1 MMRWEKEFRRTAV
14 AALGVILLS
23 GSAGVSAQ
31 AGETTPPVNTESSE
45 NSATQGV
52 DGKTTIRSVDV
63 SGDWSYQQVPVGTKE
78 ADLYSRFPNE
88 LQVKAVVEQGIAPDA
103 SGVTVLRIVSDLTQT
118 YTSTDTKDI
127 TVDVERWSVDT
138 SIEGCT
144 GSNFDSSRDGNVYFY
159 RPVLKDTDREGN
171 TLHWNKADLPY
182 ITVLVGEGVM
192 PMADADS
199 TPGAADPDTPPS
211 VVQSREAHGLRI
223 ATETQDDMDDNVELL
238 QARSCFR
245 LKNGGSFTVLGQW
258 KEVTDNKGNEV
269 APNTDPMITIIGA
282 AKAPSKPED
291 LPKFTIYFGD
301 SNGVSI
307 TPAKKFGLI
316 NKPIIKVQGFCEV
329 ELVVA
334 ENTIFTCSKEVP
346 ALDVPAGSSVR
357 IRGGSGKTFDF
368 DGNIRN
374 LGTVTIQGMDADLEV
389 KGKIENKGSFRV
401 ASKESLKSLGGIT
414 NEGEMILEEEGLLDG
429 SGTFVNFGKAKL
441 ELGEK
446 STLKTGTFTNEG
458 EVNIPRSVKVQT
470 VGGGDFENNG
480 KLRIGADSDVP
491 GGTEDPGKANLIVS
505 GSMTNNSQDMK
516 IDKQGNVEVQRNFTN
531 AGKVVV
537 SSWTLPV
544 SGIIRPTAKDGGTL
558 LVGKEGS
565 PEVRNNGRIEIG
577 EGGLLTSDMSGCKVI
592 NSGEL
597 SLASVETVGTVPGCL
612 GSNIKLEKGMNGT
625 TGEESGEFYL
635 TDITS
640 GMVIPME
647 DIAYDG
653 QNHYNTLFQKCAY
666 KKLYNEEPNIEEDPA
681 ATWDLPQ
688 YEGIT
693 FQVTPAQGWGVD
705 LYNNSKGE
713 GSVNKSVRFSSKG
726 DENGNYYVVYKNVNR
741 RKDPAFQKFHMSP
754 ATLSIDVNGTG
765 KEIPKDHPDY
775 NTVFNWP
782 LDEEVVR
789 KGYSL
794 GENMEIRVNLAIET
808 RIGKQGIEGK
818 SLKVTVKEQKDP
830 THYLTDTGRKELNNA
845 EYTLSFDNLGIA
857 TETIKIS
864 TLFNGAPIQ
873 AGVYEVE
880 IQYDEPALDNVDKIQ
895 VDNEEFEVKDAV
907 KKDVSTILHPTKAN
921 ELYVLR
927 TFPEI
932 DISRYSKDYT
942 YGDEI
947 PNPDIDA
954 ATAIIRNYYGNAP
967 LECEWY
973 KTDDLEQVKAENDAI
988 KEEIRTL
995 WTDGK
1000 KDEALAL
1007 KTKKAEHFVGTQF
1020 PTKEFLENNGEYEG
1034 VVAGDYVLR
1043 VMLGDDYDDSKFSTY
1058 SAPGEIYQRI
1068 HVNTKLAT
1076 LRISMDPGPSKVYGE
1091 PDEPI
1096 EYEAEGLVGDDVLN
1110 GQLGRARDR
1119 DNVDSTGNQGEDKY
1133 DKVGSYLINTGT
1145 INTNLNK
1152 NYEIVL
1158 ASPNYQFQ
1166 IVPKDLNWNTQNLIV
1181 AQQDNRY
1188 KVYGGLTLRGLEDKD
1203 KGYVGVTYDNLVVSE
1218 DGKSLEVTNPKV
1230 IDIYGNE
1237 ETKYA
1242 SNYNPPRSNTI
1253 PIDETIYR
1261 LSVSEGSITHLSD
1274 ALKAANQ
1281 TTDGITKRMTAEVKT
1296 LRNNKLGYKSDG
1308 EYRLYDVKV
1317 VTDSGETVE
1326 DIFQKGGL
1334 MVTIPYPEGTS
1345 KSTHNFVALHMIS
1358 SEIAGAPKPTSLEKY
1373 SGSGGTEPNGEAFY
1387 KIEKTDEGLVIKV
1400 TGLSPVAVAW
1410 APISN
1415 TPTDPDDPNN
1425 PDDPNGGNNS
1435 GNNNNNNG
1443 TNSGNNNSNNGTNSG
1458 NNNSSNGT
1466 NSGNNNNSS
1475 NNNGTGTNNGSS
1487 STTNKNGSTTR
1498 TSGVATGDT
1507 APILFYSLSALAAVL
1522 LLIFII
1528 CMIRKR
1534 RKEE

>member
-1 MMRWEKEFRRTAV
+1 MSIMRHWERSIRRTA
-14 AALGVILLS
+14 AAMLGVILLG
-23 GSAGVSAQ
+23 GSLVIPAQ
-31 AGETTPPVNTESSE
+31 ASSQGQTPDVQEE
-45 NSATQGV
+45 NGT
-52 DGKTTIRSVDV
+52 GKTTIRGTDA
-63 SGDWSYQQVPVGTKE
+63 SGDWSYQQVAVNSSE
-78 ADLYSRFPNE
+78 SDIMFPSE
-88 LQVKAVVEQGIAPDA
+88 LKVQAVVEQGTAADV

-118 YTSTDTKDI
+118 YTSTELRDI
-127 TVDVERWSVDT
+127 TVDVLRWKIDT
-138 SIEGCT
+138 SMEGCT
-144 GSNFDSSRDGNVYFY
+144 GSNFNSSKDGNVYFY
-159 RPVLKDTDREGN
+159 TPVLADKDREGN
-171 TLHWNKADLPY
+171 TLHWNQADLPY

-192 PMADADS
+192 PMADTGTD
-199 TPGAADPDTPPS
+199 PDADPDPPTPPT
-211 VVQSREAHGLRI
+211 VIQSAEAHGLKI
-223 ATETQDDMDDNVELL
+223 ATETQDEMDENVELL
-238 QARSCFR
+238 KARSCFR

-258 KEVTDNKGNEV
+258 KEATDKDGTEI

-282 AKAPSKPED
+282 TKQPSNPDD

-301 SNGVSI
+301 SKGVLI
-307 TPAKKFGLI
+307 TPAAKFGLI

-334 ENTIFTCSKEVP
+334 ENTTFTCSKEVP
-346 ALDVPAGSSVR
+346 AVDVPKGSAVR
-357 IRGGSGKTFDF
+357 IRGGSGKAFNL

-374 LGTVTIQGMDADLEV
+374 LGTLTVQGMEAALEV
-389 KGKIENKGSFRV
+389 KGKIENKGSFRI
-401 ASKESLKSLGGIT
+401 ASKETMKALGSIT
-414 NEGEMILEEEGLLDG
+414 NEGELILEQEGLLDG
-429 SGTFVNFGKAKL
+429 SGTFVNFGNAKL
-441 ELGEK
+441 VLGEK
-446 STLKTGTFTNEG
+446 STLKTGAFINEG
-458 EVNIPRSVKVQT
+458 EVNIPRSVKVET

-480 KLRIGADSDVP
+480 KLRIGGDSDVP
-491 GGTEDPGKANLIVS
+491 GGTLDPGKGNLRIE
-505 GSMTNNSQDMK
+505 
-516 IDKQGNVEVQRNFTN
+516 KQGNVEVSGNFTN

-537 SSWTLPV
+537 SNWTLPV
-544 SGIIRPTAKDGGTL
+544 SGIIQPTVADGGTL
-558 LVGKEGS
+558 LVGKTGS
-565 PEVRNNGRIEIG
+565 PEVKNDGRIEIG
-577 EGGLLTSDMSGCKVI
+577 EGGLLTSNMSGCKVI
-592 NSGEL
+592 NTGEL
-597 SLASVETVGTVPGCL
+597 SLASVEAVGSVPSCL
-612 GSNIKLEKGMNGT
+612 GSNIKLQKGKDAT

-640 GMVIPME
+640 GMVLPME
-647 DIAYDG
+647 DIAYNG
-653 QNHYNTLFQKCAY
+653 ENHYNTLFQKCAY
-666 KKLYNEEPNIEEDPA
+666 KKLYNEEPDPEDPS
-681 ATWDLPQ
+681 ATWDLPD

-705 LYNNSKGE
+705 LYNNSKGND
-713 GSVNKSVRFSSKG
+713 SVNKSIRFSSKG
-726 DENGNYYVVYKNVNR
+726 DANGNYYVVYKNVNR
-741 RKDPAFQKFHMSP
+741 RKDPAFTSFHMFP

-775 NTVFNWP
+775 QTVFQWDP
-782 LDEEVVR
+782 EEEEVR

-808 RIGKQGIEGK
+808 RIGMQANQGD
-818 SLKVTVKEQKDP
+818 SLKVTIKEKADP

-845 EYTLSFDNLGIA
+845 AYTLSFDKLGISS
-857 TETIKIS
+857 ETIKVS
-864 TLFNGAPIQ
+864 TLFNGAPIK
-873 AGVYEVE
+873 AGIYEVE
-880 IQYDEPALDNVDKIQ
+880 IQYDEPALNNVTEIT
-895 VDNEEFEVKDAV
+895 VDNDTFQVGTSVINE
-907 KKDVSTILHPTKAN
+907 VSTILHPTKAN

-954 ATAIIRNYYGNAP
+954 VTAIIRNYYGNAP

-973 KTDDLEQVKAENDAI
+973 KTDDLEQVKKENDAI
-988 KEEIRTL
+988 KEEIRAL
-995 WTDGK
+995 WTANK

-1007 KTKKAEHFVGTQF
+1007 KTKKAEHFVGSEF

-1119 DNVDSTGNQGEDKY
+1119 ENVDSSGNQGEDRY

-1158 ASPNYQFQ
+1158 ASSNYQFQ

-1181 AQQDNRY
+1181 AEQDNRY
-1188 KVYGGLTLRGLEDKD
+1188 KVYGGLTLRGLESKD
-1203 KGYVGVTYDNLVVSE
+1203 NGYVGVTYDNLVISE

-1237 ETKYA
+1237 ESKYA

-1261 LSVSEGSITHLSD
+1261 LSVTEGSITHLSE
-1274 ALKAANQ
+1274 ALKKANQ
-1281 TTDGITKRMTAEVKT
+1281 TVPGITSRMTSEIKT
-1296 LRNNKLGYKSDG
+1296 LRNNKLGYKSDS
-1308 EYRLYDVKV
+1308 EYKLYDVKII
-1317 VTDSGETVE
+1317 TESGETVE

-1345 KSTHNFVALHMIS
+1345 KSTHNFVAIHMIS
-1358 SEIAGAPKPTSLEKY
+1358 SEITGAPQVASLEKY
-1373 SGSGGTEPNGEAFY
+1373 SGSGGTEANGETFY

-1410 APISN
+1410 APTSSN
-1415 TPTDPDDPNN
+1415 PDDPNNPDNPDNPNN
-1425 PDDPNGGNNS
+1425 PDDPNGGNNNGTNS
-1435 GNNNNNNG
+1435 GNNNGTNNG
-1443 TNSGNNNSNNGTNSG
+1443 TNSGNNNGTNSG
-1458 NNNSSNGT
+1458 TNSTDKNNNST
-1466 NSGNNNNSS
+1466 DKNNNNA
-1475 NNNGTGTNNGSS
+1475 NT
-1487 STTNKNGSTTR
+1487 TTNKNGSTTQ
-1498 TSGVATGDT
+1498 TSGVNTGDN
-1507 APILFYSLSALAAVL
+1507 APILFYSISALAALL

-1528 CMIRKR
+1528 CMARAK